1 MGIPYFTMVYYIYIY
16 IYYGES
22 MVKYSILQF
31 TITYYGFTLFYY
43 IFMWIYYCKYLV
55 KRSIL

>member
-31 TITYYGFTLFYY
+31 TITYYGFTY
-43 IFMWIYYCKYLV
+43 ILLHLHV
-55 KRSIL
+55 DLLLQILSKT